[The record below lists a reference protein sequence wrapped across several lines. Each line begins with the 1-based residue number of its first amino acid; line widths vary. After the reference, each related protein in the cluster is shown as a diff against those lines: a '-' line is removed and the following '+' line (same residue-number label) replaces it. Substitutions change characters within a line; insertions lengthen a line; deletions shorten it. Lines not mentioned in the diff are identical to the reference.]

1 MGGGRRAVFVPRD
14 CGKVTTGAG
23 NRAFV
28 IFHKKG
34 VPVLYSFEK
43 YVKLC
48 HELRNKKPTPIA
60 EAAGVQR
67 SLISRWKGG
76 GGITDTSALKL
87 AEYLG
92 VPIEALKE
100 EQKEIKSMPVHY
112 SKMKS

>member
-1 MGGGRRAVFVPRD
+1 M
-14 CGKVTTGAG
+14 
-23 NRAFV
+23 
-28 IFHKKG
+28 
-34 VPVLYSFEK
+34 YSFEK

-100 EQKEIKSMPVHY
+100 EQKENPTVQMDSEVDERINDMWGQLTPQEREYFFSQIKDY
-112 SKMKS
+112 LKMRGQ

>member
-1 MGGGRRAVFVPRD
+1 M
-14 CGKVTTGAG
+14 
-23 NRAFV
+23 
-28 IFHKKG
+28 
-34 VPVLYSFEK
+34 YSFEK

-100 EQKEIKSMPVHY
+100 EQKENPTSQKTGEVDDVTMELLDIINSVTHEERQDMLEILRIYKR
-112 SKMKS
+112 KETKKG

>member
-1 MGGGRRAVFVPRD
+1 M
-14 CGKVTTGAG
+14 
-23 NRAFV
+23 
-28 IFHKKG
+28 
-34 VPVLYSFEK
+34 YSFDK

-48 HELRNKKPTPIA
+48 HELQDKKPTPVA

-87 AEYLG
+87 AKYLG

-100 EQKEIKSMPVHY
+100 EKKENPAATNGNEALEEKGYYKLNKENKKLIDQMIAQLIKSQ
-112 SKMKS
+112 SGD

>member
-1 MGGGRRAVFVPRD
+1 M
-14 CGKVTTGAG
+14 
-23 NRAFV
+23 
-28 IFHKKG
+28 
-34 VPVLYSFEK
+34 YSFDK

-48 HELRNKKPTPIA
+48 HELQDKKPTPVA

-87 AEYLG
+87 AKYLG

-100 EQKEIKSMPVHY
+100 EQKENPTATMDSEVDDRINSMWSQLTPQEREY
-112 SKMKS
+112 FFSQIEDYLKLRGQ

>member
-1 MGGGRRAVFVPRD
+1 M
-14 CGKVTTGAG
+14 
-23 NRAFV
+23 
-28 IFHKKG
+28 
-34 VPVLYSFEK
+34 YSFDK

-48 HELRNKKPTPIA
+48 HELQDKKPTPVA

-87 AEYLG
+87 AKYLG

-100 EQKEIKSMPVHY
+100 EQKENPTSQKTGEVDGAVTKELFDMVYAATEEERRDMLEILRIYKR
-112 SKMKS
+112 KETKKG

>member
-1 MGGGRRAVFVPRD
+1 M
-14 CGKVTTGAG
+14 
-23 NRAFV
+23 
-28 IFHKKG
+28 
-34 VPVLYSFEK
+34 YSFDK

-48 HELRNKKPTPIA
+48 HELQDKKPTPVA

-87 AEYLG
+87 AKYLG

-100 EQKEIKSMPVHY
+100 EQKENPAATNGNEALEEKGY
-112 SKMKS
+112 YKLNK